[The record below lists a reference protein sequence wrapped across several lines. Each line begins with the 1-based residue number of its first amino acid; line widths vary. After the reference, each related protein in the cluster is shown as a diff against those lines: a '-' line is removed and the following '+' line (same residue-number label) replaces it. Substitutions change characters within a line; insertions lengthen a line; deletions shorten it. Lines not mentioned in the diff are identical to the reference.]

1 MYWYERKLTLPY
13 IWYER
18 VWHAYNTQF
27 SRAWYYICW
36 HAYDMQFSRT
46 CDTHPPHSPN
56 LTHRVAYTPQS
67 QIFLINTMNFHF
79 DLAYYLYT
87 LSCDQVGVLPVV
99 LCQHMAL
106 LMFFLAVFLWFS
118 LLIVLTCFSCHV
130 ISSLFIVPLPS
141 CFCRFGVI
149 LTPSVTVFVS
159 VCGYGWV
166 CFPVSL
172 PGWSYALVLS
182 SPL

>member
-1 MYWYERKLTLPY
+1 MHDITF
-13 IWYER
+13 
-18 VWHAYNTQF
+18 VGMH
-27 SRAWYYICW
+27 
-36 HAYDMQFSRT
+36 MQFSRT

-130 ISSLFIVPLPS
+130 LFSLFIVPLALLFLPVWGYSHPFCHCLCLCLWIWLSLFS
-141 CFCRFGVI
+141 C
-149 LTPSVTVFVS
+149 
-159 VCGYGWV
+159 
-166 CFPVSL
+166 L
-172 PGWSYALVLS
+172 PAWLVLC
-182 SPL
+182 PCLV